1 MDPMREGGE
10 QVGAE
15 TSLSSA
21 LARTEKRL
29 RQAGIEGARREA
41 LLLLAKATGRT
52 RIDLVVGRQATLAAD
67 EEAALA
73 ELARRRALRE
83 PMAYLLGEREFWSLP
98 FLVSPA
104 VLIPRPDSETVIEG
118 ALSVIADRSAALRL
132 LDLGTGSGCLLLT
145 LLTELP
151 FASGRGID
159 ASEAALS
166 VARANAHRLGLEGRA
181 AFDRG
186 DWGRDL
192 CGPFDLI
199 VCNPPYVTESEWAAL
214 EPEVRAF
221 EPPSALLAGSDGLAA
236 YRALAPDLA
245 RLLAPGASVCLEV
258 GARQADP
265 VTGILRTAGLE
276 VTSRRRD
283 LAGIERCLVGR
294 VAFR

>member
-1 MDPMREGGE
+1 MREGSEKGRS
-10 QVGAE
+10 A
-15 TSLSSA
+15 TSLSRA
-21 LARTEKRL
+21 LARTVERL
-29 RQAGIEGARREA
+29 RQAGIEDARREA

-52 RIDLVVGRQATLAAD
+52 RIDLVVGPQANLAAN
-67 EEAALA
+67 EEAALE

-104 VLIPRPDSETVIEG
+104 VLIPRADSETVVEA
-118 ALSVIADRSAALRL
+118 ALSMVADRSAALRL
-132 LDLGTGSGCLLLT
+132 LDLGTGSGCLVLA

-151 FASGRGID
+151 AATGLGTD

-166 VARANAHRLGLEGRA
+166 LARANARRLGLDGRA

-186 DWGRDL
+186 DWGQDL
-192 CGPFDLI
+192 RGRFDLI
-199 VCNPPYVTESEWAAL
+199 VSNPPYVASSEWAAL
-214 EPEVRAF
+214 EPEVRVF
-221 EPPSALLAGSDGLAA
+221 EPRSALLGGTDGLAA

>member
-10 QVGAE
+10 QA
-15 TSLSSA
+15 TAAASLSSG
-21 LARTEKRL
+21 LARSATRL
-29 RQAGIEGARREA
+29 RQAGIEDARREA

-52 RIDLVVGRQATLAAD
+52 RVDFVVGPQSDLAAN
-67 EEAALA
+67 EEAALE
-73 ELARRRALRE
+73 ELVRRRALRE
-83 PMAYLLGEREFWSLP
+83 PIAYLLGEREFWSLP
-98 FLVSPA
+98 FLVNPA
-104 VLIPRPDSETVIEG
+104 VLIPRPDSETVVEA

-132 LDLGTGSGCLLLT
+132 LDLGTGSGCLLLA
-145 LLTELP
+145 LLSELP
-151 FASGRGID
+151 FATGLGID

-199 VCNPPYVTESEWAAL
+199 VCNPPYVAEPDWAAL

-245 RLLAPGASVCLEV
+245 RPLAPEASVCLEV
-258 GARQADP
+258 GAGQADS
-265 VTGILRTAGLE
+265 VATILQSSGLE
-276 VTSRRRD
+276 VTDRRRD

>member
-1 MDPMREGGE
+1 MREGSEKGRS
-10 QVGAE
+10 A
-15 TSLSSA
+15 TSLSRA
-21 LARTEKRL
+21 LARTVERL
-29 RQAGIEGARREA
+29 RQAGIEDARREA
-41 LLLLAKATGRT
+41 LLLLAEATGRT
-52 RIDLVVGRQATLAAD
+52 RIDLVVGPQANLAAN
-67 EEAALA
+67 EEAALE

-104 VLIPRPDSETVIEG
+104 VLIPRADSETVVEA
-118 ALSVIADRSAALRL
+118 ALSMVADRSAALRL
-132 LDLGTGSGCLLLT
+132 LDLGTGSGCLVLA

-151 FASGRGID
+151 AATGLGTD

-166 VARANAHRLGLEGRA
+166 LARANARRLGLDGRA

-186 DWGRDL
+186 DWGQDL
-192 CGPFDLI
+192 RGRFDLI
-199 VCNPPYVTESEWAAL
+199 VSNPPYVASSEWAAL
-214 EPEVRAF
+214 EPEVRVF
-221 EPPSALLAGSDGLAA
+221 EPRSALLGGTDGLAA